1 MGQKYQTITKIK
13 RNDNKI
19 TFIASR
25 MLKKFSRL
33 FYDVL
38 FIIVIVAFAIVH
50 YCYST
55 ELNILSVQSEKTTV
69 ILGAV
74 AAILMCANIEKCATK
89 HAVFS

>member
-1 MGQKYQTITKIK
+1 
-13 RNDNKI
+13 
-19 TFIASR
+19 

-55 ELNILSVQSEKTTV
+55 ELNILSVQSEKNTV
-69 ILGAV
+69 IL
-74 AAILMCANIEKCATK
+74 MQ
-89 HAVFS
+89 